1 MAVVGSCAGGGIAVF
16 ARVDEETQDDDWP
29 REASRETKAACSG
42 EAMPWFEVVP
52 ARPVA
57 DTLSAVRGLCR
68 RIVRRPASRVRAL
81 LLLPAALSAMVCGI
95 MIGTGLS
102 GAHRPPHLSAKPPAA
117 RELILKSR
125 MCRLGM
131 IRFPALAC

>member
-1 MAVVGSCAGGGIAVF
+1 MSLPAHQQRKLREIEGGLTGSDPRLRSLFGIF
-16 ARVDEETQDDDWP
+16 TRLT
-29 REASRETKAACSG
+29 TG
-42 EAMPWFEVVP
+42 EAMPWFEEVP

-57 DTLSAVRGLCR
+57 DTLAAARYLFR
-68 RIVRRPASRVRAL
+68 RIARRPASRVRAL

-102 GAHRPPHLSAKPPAA
+102 GAHRSPHLSVKPPAT
-117 RELILKSR
+117 RELILKGR